1 MGNDST
7 ANDISGP
14 GIAFM
19 VYPDALATLP
29 LPQLWSVLFF
39 LMLAMIGVNSA
50 VIVFTVYTNHSQH
63 EKK

>member
-1 MGNDST
+1 
-7 ANDISGP
+7 
-14 GIAFM
+14 M

-50 VIVFTVYTNHSQH
+50 VIVFII
-63 EKK
+63 